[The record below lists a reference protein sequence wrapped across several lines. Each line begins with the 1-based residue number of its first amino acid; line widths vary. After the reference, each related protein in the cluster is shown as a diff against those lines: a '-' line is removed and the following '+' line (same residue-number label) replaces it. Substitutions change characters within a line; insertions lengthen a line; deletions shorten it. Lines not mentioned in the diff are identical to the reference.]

1 MELESREAGFFGNGN
16 GPVMTDFTPTARSK
30 VKRLHERGRYD
41 EASVFA
47 ILDAGVVAHIGYVI
61 DGQPYVTPT
70 AYWRRGRQLYWHGSS
85 ASRMLRAQKAE
96 IPVCVTVTLLD
107 GLVVARSGF
116 HHSINYR
123 AVMAFGRAR
132 LIEDATEK
140 EAELD
145 YFIERLYPGRVATLR
160 PVNQQELKATTLIAM
175 EIEEASAKVRVG
187 EPKDD
192 EEDYA
197 LDIWA
202 GIIPIRQV
210 LGTIENDPRLKPGI
224 ALPEHLRRFAAGAR
238 FDELLTESTTRLAQA
253 AE

>member
-1 MELESREAGFFGNGN
+1 
-16 GPVMTDFTPTARSK
+16 MTAFTPTRRSQL
-30 VKRLHERGRYD
+30 KRLHERGRYD
-41 EASVFA
+41 EESVFA
-47 ILDAGVVAHIGYVI
+47 ILDAGLVAHIGYVI

-85 ASRMLRAQKAE
+85 ASRMLRTQSAG

-107 GLVVARSGF
+107 GLVLARSGF

-132 LIEDATEK
+132 KIEDAQEK

-145 YFIERLYPGRVATLR
+145 YFIERIYPGRVATLR
-160 PVNQQELKATTLIAM
+160 PVNQQELKGTTLLAM
-175 EIEEASAKVRVG
+175 EIEEASAKVRTG

-202 GIIPIRQV
+202 GVIPIRQV
-210 LGTIENDPRLKPGI
+210 VGALENDPRLKAGVSV
-224 ALPEHLRRFAAGAR
+224 PEHLSRFSDGKR
-238 FDELLTESTTRLAQA
+238 FDTLVADSTQHLAKA

>member
-1 MELESREAGFFGNGN
+1 
-16 GPVMTDFTPTARSK
+16 MTAFTPTHRST

-41 EASVFA
+41 EESVFA
-47 ILDAGVVAHIGYVI
+47 ILDAGLIAHIGYVI

-70 AYWRRGRQLYWHGSS
+70 AYWRRGRTLYWHGSS
-85 ASRMLRAQKAE
+85 ASRMLRAQKEGIA
-96 IPVCVTVTLLD
+96 VSFTVSLLD

-123 AVMAFGRAR
+123 AVMAFGRAH
-132 LIEDATEK
+132 LIEDAKEK

-145 YFIERLYPGRVATLR
+145 YFIERIYPGRVATLR
-160 PVNQQELKATTLIAM
+160 PVNQQELKGTTLLAM
-175 EIEEASAKVRVG
+175 EIEEASAKVRTG

-202 GIIPIRQV
+202 GVVPIRQIV
-210 LGTIENDPRLKPGI
+210 GAIESDPKLKAGVS
-224 ALPEHLRRFAAGAR
+224 LPDHLRRFADGAR
-238 FDELLTESTTRLAQA
+238 FDSLISASTEKLAKA

>member
-1 MELESREAGFFGNGN
+1 
-16 GPVMTDFTPTARSK
+16 MTAFTPTHRSK

-41 EASVFA
+41 EESVFA
-47 ILDAGVVAHIGYVI
+47 ILDAGLVAHIGYVI

-70 AYWRRGRQLYWHGSS
+70 AYWRRGRTLYWHGSS
-85 ASRMLRAQKAE
+85 ASRMLRTQKDGVQ
-96 IPVCVTVTLLD
+96 VCVTVSLLD

-132 LIEDATEK
+132 IIEDAKEK

-145 YFIERLYPGRVATLR
+145 YFIERIYPGRVAALR
-160 PVNQQELKATTLIAM
+160 PVNQQELKGTTLLAM

-202 GIIPIRQV
+202 GVIPIRQV
-210 LGTIENDPRLKPGI
+210 VGAIETDPRLKPGV
-224 ALPEHLRRFAAGAR
+224 AMPEHLNRFSDGAR
-238 FDELLTESTTRLAQA
+238 FDSLLSESTGRLAKA

>member
-1 MELESREAGFFGNGN
+1 
-16 GPVMTDFTPTARSK
+16 MTDFVPTARSK

-41 EASVFA
+41 EKSVFA
-47 ILDAGVVAHIGYVI
+47 ILDAAVVAHIGYVI

-70 AYWRRGRQLYWHGSS
+70 AFWRRGRTLYWHGSS
-85 ASRMLRAQKAE
+85 ASRMLRTQKQE

-132 LIEDATEK
+132 MIEDAKEK

-145 YFIERLYPGRVATLR
+145 YFIERIYPGRVATLR
-160 PVNQQELKATTLIAM
+160 PVNQQELKGTTLIAM

-202 GIIPIRQV
+202 GVIPIRQV
-210 LGTIENDPRLKPGI
+210 VGAIENDPKLRPGI
-224 ALPEHLRRFAAGAR
+224 PLPDHLRRFADGMR
-238 FDELLTESTTRLAQA
+238 FDALIAESTQHLAKA

>member
-1 MELESREAGFFGNGN
+1 MSE
-16 GPVMTDFTPTARSK
+16 FTPTHRSK

-41 EASVFA
+41 EDSVFA
-47 ILDAGVVAHIGYVI
+47 ILDAGMIAHIGYVI

-70 AYWRRGRQLYWHGSS
+70 AYWRRGRMLYWHGSS
-85 ASRMLRAQKAE
+85 ASRMLRAQKE
-96 IPVCVTVTLLD
+96 GVPVCVTVSLLD

-132 LIEDATEK
+132 IVEDAKEK

-145 YFIERLYPGRVATLR
+145 YFIERIYPGRVATLR
-160 PVNQQELKATTLIAM
+160 PVNQQELKGTTLLAM

-202 GIIPIRQV
+202 GVIPIRQV
-210 LGTIENDPRLKPGI
+210 VGAIENDPRLKPGI
-224 ALPEHLRRFAAGAR
+224 ALPEHLRRFADGTR
-238 FDELLTESTTRLAQA
+238 FDALVTASTDKLAKA

>member
-1 MELESREAGFFGNGN
+1 
-16 GPVMTDFTPTARSK
+16 MTAFTPTHRSK

-41 EASVFA
+41 EESVFA
-47 ILDAGVVAHIGYVI
+47 ILDAGIVAHIGYVI

-70 AYWRRGRQLYWHGSS
+70 AYWRRGRTLYWHGSS
-85 ASRMLRAQKAE
+85 ASRMLRTQKDG
-96 IPVCVTVTLLD
+96 IPACVTVSLLD

-132 LIEDATEK
+132 FVEDAKEK

-145 YFIERLYPGRVATLR
+145 YFIERIYPGRVATLR
-160 PVNQQELKATTLIAM
+160 PVNQQELKGTTLIAM
-175 EIEEASAKVRVG
+175 EIEEASAKVRTG

-202 GIIPIRQV
+202 GVIPIRQV
-210 LGTIENDPRLKPGI
+210 VGAVENDPRLKSGV
-224 ALPEHLRRFAAGAR
+224 ALPKHLRRFTDGAR
-238 FDELLTESTTRLAQA
+238 FDALISSSTGKLAKA

>member
-1 MELESREAGFFGNGN
+1 
-16 GPVMTDFTPTARSK
+16 MTEFTPTRRSK

-41 EASVFA
+41 EESVFA
-47 ILDAGVVAHIGYVI
+47 ILDAGMIAHIGYVI

-70 AYWRRGRQLYWHGSS
+70 AYWRRGRMLYWHGSS
-85 ASRMLRAQKAE
+85 ASRMLRTQTQG

-123 AVMAFGRAR
+123 AVMAFGRAHK
-132 LIEDATEK
+132 IEDAKEK

-145 YFIERLYPGRVATLR
+145 YFIERIYPGRVSTLR
-160 PVNQQELKATTLIAM
+160 PVNQQELKGTTLLAM
-175 EIEEASAKVRVG
+175 EIEEASAKVRTG

-202 GIIPIRQV
+202 GVIPIRQV
-210 LGTIENDPRLKPGI
+210 LGVAENDPRLKAGI
-224 ALPEHLRRFAAGAR
+224 ALPEHLKRFTDGAR
-238 FDELLTESTTRLAQA
+238 FDALLSASTQKRAKA

>member
-1 MELESREAGFFGNGN
+1 
-16 GPVMTDFTPTARSK
+16 MTAFTPTHRSK

-41 EASVFA
+41 EESVFA
-47 ILDAGVVAHIGYVI
+47 ILDAGIVAHIGYVI

-70 AYWRRGRQLYWHGSS
+70 AYWRRGRTLYWHGSS
-85 ASRMLRAQKAE
+85 ASRMLRTQKE
-96 IPVCVTVTLLD
+96 GIPVCVTVSLLD

-132 LIEDATEK
+132 FVEDAKEK

-145 YFIERLYPGRVATLR
+145 YFIERIYPGRLATLR
-160 PVNQQELKATTLIAM
+160 PVSQQELKGTTLLAM
-175 EIEEASAKVRVG
+175 EIEEASAKVRTG

-202 GIIPIRQV
+202 GVIPIRQV
-210 LGTIENDPRLKPGI
+210 LGAIENDPRLKSGVAI
-224 ALPEHLRRFAAGAR
+224 PEHLGRFARGAQ
-238 FDELLTESTTRLAQA
+238 FDTLIAASTKKLANA

>member
-1 MELESREAGFFGNGN
+1 
-16 GPVMTDFTPTARSK
+16 MTAFTPTRRSRL
-30 VKRLHERGRYD
+30 KRLHERGRYD
-41 EASVFA
+41 EESVFA
-47 ILDAGVVAHIGYVI
+47 ILDAGLVAHIGYVI

-85 ASRMLRAQKAE
+85 ASRMLRTQSAG

-107 GLVVARSGF
+107 GLVLARSGF

-132 LIEDATEK
+132 KVEDAKEK

-145 YFIERLYPGRVATLR
+145 HFIERIYPGRVATLR
-160 PVNQQELKATTLIAM
+160 RVNSQELKGTTLLAM
-175 EIEEASAKVRVG
+175 EIEEASAKVRKG

-202 GIIPIRQV
+202 GVIPIRQV
-210 LGTIENDPRLKPGI
+210 VGALENDPRLKPGV
-224 ALPEHLRRFAAGAR
+224 AAPEHLQRFSDGKR
-238 FDELLTESTTRLAQA
+238 FDTLVAESTQHLAKA

>member
-1 MELESREAGFFGNGN
+1 
-16 GPVMTDFTPTARSK
+16 MTEFTPTHRSK

-41 EASVFA
+41 EESVFA
-47 ILDAGVVAHIGYVI
+47 ILDAGLVAHIGYVI

-70 AYWRRGRQLYWHGSS
+70 AYWRRGRTLYWHGSS
-85 ASRMLRAQKAE
+85 ASRMLRTQTHG

-132 LIEDATEK
+132 KIEDAQEK

-145 YFIERLYPGRVATLR
+145 YFIERIYPGRVATLR
-160 PVNQQELKATTLIAM
+160 PVNQQELKGTTLLAM

-210 LGTIENDPRLKPGI
+210 VGAAENDPRLKAGV
-224 ALPEHLRRFAAGAR
+224 ALPEHLQRFTADAR
-238 FDELLTESTTRLAQA
+238 FDALLSESTQKLAKA

>member
-1 MELESREAGFFGNGN
+1 
-16 GPVMTDFTPTARSK
+16 MTAFTPTHRSK

-41 EASVFA
+41 EESVFA
-47 ILDAGVVAHIGYVI
+47 ILDAGIVAHIGYII

-70 AYWRRGRQLYWHGSS
+70 AYWRRGRTLYWHGSS
-85 ASRMLRAQKAE
+85 ASRMLRTQKDGV
-96 IPVCVTVTLLD
+96 PVCVTVSLLD

-123 AVMAFGRAR
+123 AVMAFGRAH
-132 LIEDATEK
+132 IVEDTKEK

-145 YFIERLYPGRVATLR
+145 YFIERIYPGRVAALR
-160 PVNQQELKATTLIAM
+160 PVNQQELKGTTLLAM
-175 EIEEASAKVRVG
+175 EIEEASAKVRTG

-202 GIIPIRQV
+202 GVIPIRQV
-210 LGTIENDPRLKPGI
+210 VGAVENDPRLKAGVT
-224 ALPEHLRRFAAGAR
+224 LPEHLKRFADGER
-238 FDELLTESTTRLAQA
+238 FDCLIAKSTKPLADA

>member
-1 MELESREAGFFGNGN
+1 
-16 GPVMTDFTPTARSK
+16 MTAFTPTHRSK

-41 EASVFA
+41 EESVFA
-47 ILDAGVVAHIGYVI
+47 ILDAGIVAHIGYVI

-70 AYWRRGRQLYWHGSS
+70 AYWRRGRTLYWHGSS
-85 ASRMLRAQKAE
+85 ASRMLRTQKDGIAA
-96 IPVCVTVTLLD
+96 CVTVSLLD

-123 AVMAFGRAR
+123 AVMAFGRAHFV
-132 LIEDATEK
+132 EDAKEK
-140 EAELD
+140 EGELD
-145 YFIERLYPGRVATLR
+145 YFIERIYPGRVATLR
-160 PVNQQELKATTLIAM
+160 PVNSQELKGTTLIAM
-175 EIEEASAKVRVG
+175 EIEEASAKVRTG

-202 GIIPIRQV
+202 GVIPIRQV
-210 LGTIENDPRLKPGI
+210 VGAVENDPRLKSGV
-224 ALPEHLRRFAAGAR
+224 ALPDHLRRFADGAR
-238 FDELLTESTTRLAQA
+238 FDALISSSTEKLAKV

>member
-1 MELESREAGFFGNGN
+1 
-16 GPVMTDFTPTARSK
+16 MTSFNPTNRSK

-47 ILDAGVVAHIGYVI
+47 ILDAGVLAHIGYVI

-70 AYWRRGRQLYWHGSS
+70 AYWRRGRTLYWHGSS
-85 ASRMLRAQKAE
+85 ASRMLRAQKSG
-96 IPVCVTVTLLD
+96 IKCCVTVSLLD

-123 AVMAFGRAR
+123 AVMAFGEAR
-132 LIEDATEK
+132 FVEDAKEK

-145 YFIERLYPGRVATLR
+145 YFIERIYPGHVATLR
-160 PVNQQELKATTLIAM
+160 PNTAQELKGTTLIAM
-175 EIEEASAKVRVG
+175 EIEEASAKARSG

-202 GIIPIRQV
+202 GVIPIRQV
-210 LGTIENDPRLKPGI
+210 VGAAENDPRLKAGV
-224 ALPEHLRRFAAGAR
+224 ALPEHLKRFTDGAR
-238 FDELLTESTTRLAQA
+238 FDALVAASTQQLAKA

>member
-1 MELESREAGFFGNGN
+1 
-16 GPVMTDFTPTARSK
+16 MTAFTPTHRSK

-41 EASVFA
+41 EDSVFA
-47 ILDAGVVAHIGYVI
+47 ILDAGIVAHIGYVI

-70 AYWRRGRQLYWHGSS
+70 AYWRRGRTLYWHGSS
-85 ASRMLRAQKAE
+85 ASRMLRTQKDG
-96 IPVCVTVTLLD
+96 IPVCVTVSLLD

-116 HHSINYR
+116 HHSVNYR
-123 AVMAFGRAR
+123 AVMAFGRAHFV
-132 LIEDATEK
+132 EDAKEK

-145 YFIERLYPGRVATLR
+145 YFIERIYPGRVATLR
-160 PVNQQELKATTLIAM
+160 PVNQQELKGTTLLAM
-175 EIEEASAKVRVG
+175 EIEEASAKVRAG

-202 GIIPIRQV
+202 GVIPIRQV
-210 LGTIENDPRLKPGI
+210 VGAVEDDPKLKAGI
-224 ALPEHLRRFAAGAR
+224 AMPDHLRRFTAGER
-238 FDELLTESTTRLAQA
+238 FDALISSSTEKLAKA

>member
-1 MELESREAGFFGNGN
+1 
-16 GPVMTDFTPTARSK
+16 MTAFTPTARSQ

-41 EASVFA
+41 EESVFA
-47 ILDAGVVAHIGYVI
+47 ILDAGLIAHIGYVI

-85 ASRMLRAQKAE
+85 ASRMLRTQSAG
-96 IPVCVTVTLLD
+96 IPVCVTVSLLD

-132 LIEDATEK
+132 KVEDAKEK

-145 YFIERLYPGRVATLR
+145 YFIERIYPGRVATVR
-160 PVNQQELKATTLIAM
+160 PVNSQELKATTLLAM
-175 EIEEASAKVRVG
+175 EIEEASAKVRTG

-202 GIIPIRQV
+202 GVIPIRQV
-210 LGTIENDPRLKPGI
+210 IGAAENDPRLKPGI
-224 ALPEHLRRFAAGAR
+224 ALPEHLRRFTDGAR
-238 FDELLTESTTRLAQA
+238 FDALVSESTARMAKA

>member
-1 MELESREAGFFGNGN
+1 
-16 GPVMTDFTPTARSK
+16 MTDFNPTARSR

-47 ILDAGVVAHIGYVI
+47 ILDAGLVAHIGYVI

-70 AYWRRGRQLYWHGSS
+70 NFWRRGRTLYWHGSS
-85 ASRMLRAQKAE
+85 ASRMLRTQAKD

-107 GLVVARSGF
+107 GLVMARSGF

-132 LIEDATEK
+132 LIEYPKEK
-140 EAELD
+140 EAEMD
-145 YFIERLYPGRVATLR
+145 YFIERIYPGRLETLR
-160 PVNQQELKATTLIAM
+160 PVTAQELKGTTLIAM
-175 EIEEASAKVRVG
+175 EIEEASAKVRAG
-187 EPKDD
+187 PPKDD

-202 GIIPIRQV
+202 GVIPIRQV
-210 LGTIENDPRLKPGI
+210 VGAIENDPKLKAGI
-224 ALPEHLRRFAAGAR
+224 GLPEHLRRFADGER
-238 FDELLTESTTRLAQA
+238 FDALVSASTGQLAKA

>member
-1 MELESREAGFFGNGN
+1 MSA
-16 GPVMTDFTPTARSK
+16 FTPTERSR
-30 VKRLHERGRYD
+30 VRRLHERGRYD

-47 ILDAGVVAHIGYVI
+47 ILDAGVIAHIGYVI

-70 AYWRRGRQLYWHGSS
+70 AYWRRGRTLYWHGSS
-85 ASRMLRAQKAE
+85 ASRMLRSQKAG
-96 IPVCVTVTLLD
+96 IACCVTVTLLD

-132 LIEDATEK
+132 FVEDAKEK

-145 YFIERLYPGRVATLR
+145 YFIERIYPGRVATLR
-160 PVNQQELKATTLIAM
+160 PVNQQELKGTTLIAM
-175 EIEEASAKVRVG
+175 EIEEASAKLRTG

-192 EEDYA
+192 DEDYA

-202 GIIPIRQV
+202 GVIQIRQV
-210 LGTIENDPRLKPGI
+210 VGAIENDPKLKEDI
-224 ALPEHLRRFAAGAR
+224 ALPQHLHRFANGAR
-238 FDELLTESTTRLAQA
+238 FDALVSESTSKLAKA

>member
-1 MELESREAGFFGNGN
+1 
-16 GPVMTDFTPTARSK
+16 MTAFTPTHRSK

-47 ILDAGVVAHIGYVI
+47 ILDAGLIAHIGYVI

-70 AYWRRGRQLYWHGSS
+70 AYWRRGRTLYWHGSS
-85 ASRMLRAQKAE
+85 ASRMLRAQTRE

-132 LIEDATEK
+132 VIEDAKEK

-145 YFIERLYPGRVATLR
+145 YFIERIYPGRVATLR
-160 PVNQQELKATTLIAM
+160 PVNQQELKGTTLLAM
-175 EIEEASAKVRVG
+175 EIEEASAKVRTG

-202 GIIPIRQV
+202 GVIPIRQIV
-210 LGTIENDPRLKPGI
+210 GAIENDPKLKPGVP
-224 ALPEHLRRFAAGAR
+224 APEHLRRFADGAR
-238 FDELLTESTTRLAQA
+238 FDSLVSDSTGQLAKA

>member
-1 MELESREAGFFGNGN
+1 
-16 GPVMTDFTPTARSK
+16 MTAFTPTHRSK

-41 EASVFA
+41 EESVFA
-47 ILDAGVVAHIGYVI
+47 ILDAGLIAHIGYVI

-70 AYWRRGRQLYWHGSS
+70 AYWRRGRTLYWHGSS
-85 ASRMLRAQKAE
+85 ASRMLRTQTAG
-96 IPVCVTVTLLD
+96 IPVCVTVSLLD

-123 AVMAFGRAR
+123 AVMAFGRAH
-132 LIEDATEK
+132 IVEDAKAK

-145 YFIERLYPGRVATLR
+145 YFIERIYPGRVAALR
-160 PVNQQELKATTLIAM
+160 PVNQQELKGTTLLAM
-175 EIEEASAKVRVG
+175 EIEEASAKVRTG

-202 GIIPIRQV
+202 GVIPIRQV
-210 LGTIENDPRLKPGI
+210 VGAVENDPKLKAGVS
-224 ALPEHLRRFAAGAR
+224 LPDHLHRFTNGER
-238 FDELLTESTTRLAQA
+238 FDSLISSSTGKLAKA

>member
-1 MELESREAGFFGNGN
+1 
-16 GPVMTDFTPTARSK
+16 MTAFTPTRRSK

-41 EASVFA
+41 EDSVFA
-47 ILDAGVVAHIGYVI
+47 ILDAGIVAHIGYII

-70 AYWRRGRQLYWHGSS
+70 AYWRRGRTLYWHGSS
-85 ASRMLRAQKAE
+85 ASRMLRTQKE
-96 IPVCVTVTLLD
+96 GIPVCVTVSLLD

-123 AVMAFGRAR
+123 AVMAFGRAHFV
-132 LIEDATEK
+132 EDAKEK

-145 YFIERLYPGRVATLR
+145 YFIERIYPGRVGTLR
-160 PVNQQELKATTLIAM
+160 AVNSQELKGTTLIAM
-175 EIEEASAKVRVG
+175 KIKEASAKVRTG

-202 GIIPIRQV
+202 GVIPIRQV
-210 LGTIENDPRLKPGI
+210 VSGVESDPRLKPGI
-224 ALPEHLRRFAAGAR
+224 ALPEHLKRFAEGER
-238 FDELLTESTTRLAQA
+238 FDSLIAASTGRLAKA

>member
-1 MELESREAGFFGNGN
+1 MS
-16 GPVMTDFTPTARSK
+16 TFTPTERSR

-41 EASVFA
+41 EESVFA
-47 ILDAGVVAHIGYVI
+47 ILDAGLIAHIGYVI

-70 AYWRRGRQLYWHGSS
+70 AYWRRGRTLYWHGSS
-85 ASRMLRAQKAE
+85 ASRMLRAQKE
-96 IPVCVTVTLLD
+96 GMQVCVTVTLLD

-116 HHSINYR
+116 HHSMNYR

-132 LIEDATEK
+132 FVEDAKEK

-145 YFIERLYPGRVATLR
+145 YFIERIYPGRVATLR
-160 PVNQQELKATTLIAM
+160 PVNQQELKGTTLIAM
-175 EIEEASAKVRVG
+175 EIEEASAKIRTG

-192 EEDYA
+192 AEDYA

-202 GIIPIRQV
+202 GVIPIRQV
-210 LGTIENDPRLKPGI
+210 FGAIENDPKLKAGI
-224 ALPEHLRRFAAGAR
+224 ALPEHLRRFTDGAQ
-238 FDELLTESTTRLAQA
+238 FDSLLSESTSKLAKA

>member
-1 MELESREAGFFGNGN
+1 
-16 GPVMTDFTPTARSK
+16 MTAFTPTDRSK

-41 EASVFA
+41 EESVFA
-47 ILDAGVVAHIGYVI
+47 ILDAGLVAHIGYVI

-70 AYWRRGRQLYWHGSS
+70 AYWRRGRTLYWHGSS
-85 ASRMLRAQKAE
+85 ASRMLRTQKAG
-96 IPVCVTVTLLD
+96 IAVCVTVSLLD

-132 LIEDATEK
+132 MIEDAAEK

-145 YFIERLYPGRVATLR
+145 YFIERIYPGRVATLR
-160 PVNQQELKATTLIAM
+160 PVNQQELKGTTLLAM
-175 EIEEASAKVRVG
+175 EIEEASAKVRTG

-192 EEDYA
+192 DEDYA

-202 GIIPIRQV
+202 GVIPIRQV
-210 LGTIENDPRLKPGI
+210 IGAIEQDPKLKPGI
-224 ALPEHLRRFAAGAR
+224 ALPQHLHRFTDGAR
-238 FDELLTESTTRLAQA
+238 FDALVAESTSKVAKA